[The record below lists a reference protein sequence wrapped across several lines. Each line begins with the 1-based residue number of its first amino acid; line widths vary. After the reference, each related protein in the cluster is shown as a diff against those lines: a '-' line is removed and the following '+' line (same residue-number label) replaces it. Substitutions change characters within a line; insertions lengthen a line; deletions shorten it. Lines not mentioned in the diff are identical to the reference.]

1 MRINLFLMDSSAK
14 NMLYSLP
21 RVNLKENT
29 KENLSVL
36 QSGKAESIANM
47 HKFAFL
53 NQNQI
58 EHKILGHMLGIFQVK
73 INVYIN
79 FNKT

>member
-1 MRINLFLMDSSAK
+1 M
-14 NMLYSLP
+14 
-21 RVNLKENT
+21 
-29 KENLSVL
+29 L

-47 HKFAFL
+47 HKFVFL

-58 EHKILGHMLGIFQVK
+58 EHKILGHMPGVFQVK
-73 INVYIN
+73 RNVYIN

>member
-14 NMLYSLP
+14 YILYSLL
-21 RVNLKENT
+21 RVNLKENI

-47 HKFAFL
+47 HKFVFL

-58 EHKILGHMLGIFQVK
+58 EHKILGHMPGIFQVK
-73 INVYIN
+73 GNACIN